1 MRSELDN
8 TLEHGVMYLIVD
20 KNNGVKGGVEAT

>member
-8 TLEHGVMYLIVD
+8 TLEHGVMYLTMD
-20 KNNGVKGGVEAT
+20 NGVKDGVEAT

>member
-8 TLEHGVMYLIVD
+8 TLEHGVMYLTMD
-20 KNNGVKGGVEAT
+20 KNNGVKDGVEAT